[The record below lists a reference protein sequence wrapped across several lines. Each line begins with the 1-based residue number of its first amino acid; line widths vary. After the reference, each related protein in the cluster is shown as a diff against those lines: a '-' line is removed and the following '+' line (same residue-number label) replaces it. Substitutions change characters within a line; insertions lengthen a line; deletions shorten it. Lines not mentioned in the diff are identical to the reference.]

1 MKSEV
6 ITIAKKSWHACTCVL
21 TYYCNGILFAFS
33 IYQQL
38 LADNKLILHCILQID
53 FQRHTEQRV
62 KNVLSYIICYRVF
75 KNHCDST
82 LNAYAEQK
90 IIFEPFAHCIEL
102 LGTKIFQFKRVQ
114 FCTSKSFRIFLYI
127 FLAQQYCAIRRIH
140 MYLLSFIQS
149 IHFKSVQMNN
159 NGLIC

>member
-1 MKSEV
+1 M
-6 ITIAKKSWHACTCVL
+6 HL
-21 TYYCNGILFAFS
+21 LMYLYLLYCNGILFAFS

-62 KNVLSYIICYRVF
+62 KNVLSYISCYRVF

-82 LNAYAEQK
+82 LNAYAQQK

-102 LGTKIFQFKRVQ
+102 LGTKLFQFKRVQ
-114 FCTSKSFRIFLYI
+114 FCTSKSFRNFFI
-127 FLAQQYCAIRRIH
+127 FLAQQYYEIRRIH
-140 MYLLSFIQS
+140 MYILSYIQS